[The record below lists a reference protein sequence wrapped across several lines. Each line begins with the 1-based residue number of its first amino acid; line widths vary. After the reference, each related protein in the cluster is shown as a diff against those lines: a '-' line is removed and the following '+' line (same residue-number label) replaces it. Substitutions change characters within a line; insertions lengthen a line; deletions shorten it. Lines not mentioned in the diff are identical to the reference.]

1 MDDIRHHAP
10 DMHVFALCDVYF
22 RVIRILWSKQYAPF
36 APNKTLHREFTIQR
50 GNDDAIVSSLHRAID
65 DEQIAIMYP
74 CAEHGIALRPKKE
87 RGGAV
92 VDEVLVQVELAVHI
106 VLGRRRETRLHRGK
120 VQGQALAARRGG
132 RRRAEELKMGGKAD
146 ILHTAM
152 IQGEGLRGKCFL
164 RREGG

>member
-1 MDDIRHHAP
+1 MDDIGHHAP
-10 DMHVFALCDVYF
+10 DMHIFALCDIELGVV
-22 RVIRILWSKQYAPF
+22 RVLGGEQDAPL
-36 APNKTLHREFTIQR
+36 APHEPLHGQLPVQS
-50 GNDDAIVSSLHRAID
+50 GDDHAVVPGLDGAVH
-65 DEQIAIMYP
+65 DEQVAVMDARP
-74 CAEHGIALRPKKE
+74 KHGIALRSQKK

-92 VDEVLVQVELAVHI
+92 MDEVLVEVEPPVHI